1 MHMSQGKGG
10 NKTALWA
17 GRAMSALALLPFVGG
32 GIFSL
37 VSNDP
42 KMAEGFATYG
52 WSPQM
57 QMPIICLELFCALVY
72 LIPQTAVLGAIL
84 LTGYLGGAIATHLRI
99 GEYNVALQVILG
111 VLLWGGLFLRIP
123 AVRALIPF
131 RRT

>member
-1 MHMSQGKGG
+1 MSQSPVSK
-10 NKTALWA
+10 KTLWISYL
-17 GRAMSALALLPFVGG
+17 MSGLALLPFVGG

-52 WSPQM
+52 WPPHM
-57 QMPIICLELFCALVY
+57 QIPIVCLELFCALVY
-72 LIPQTAVLGAIL
+72 IVPQTAVLGAIL

-123 AVRALIPF
+123 TLRTLIPF
-131 RRT
+131 RRG